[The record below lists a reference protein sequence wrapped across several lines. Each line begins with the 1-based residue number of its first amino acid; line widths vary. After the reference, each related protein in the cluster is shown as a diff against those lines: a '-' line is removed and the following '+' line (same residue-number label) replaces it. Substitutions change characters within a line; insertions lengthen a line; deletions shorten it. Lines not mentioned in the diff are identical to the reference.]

1 MDAASAPQ
9 HPIRWQDLGAELAFT
24 QDSSGRYSSF
34 YWQCQSKR
42 PDASPSVLTHQ
53 NPEHEKLKPVAAD
66 NYLETIHRV
75 MERRVPE
82 NYHCLFVYED
92 KTFPVELAISPILKH
107 EGRVTEVLVMGR
119 LLEQDGLTRTN
130 RLTGTLPH
138 NNYND
143 LVTQIA
149 RNIRRNPY
157 QNLLTKIS
165 RNIRLTLDLE
175 TIWQQT
181 VDSLGAEVRV
191 TRCLI
196 IAYDAE
202 TQTFRVE
209 SEYCEPSYRSMLG
222 ERFPIDRT
230 PYLEQ
235 AISVDE
241 PLAFDY
247 IQDSSFEER
256 SVLVI
261 STFYQN
267 KRNALIC
274 LQQCDHRRHWNDA
287 EIELVRELAAHV
299 GTAIAHATLY
309 KELEEAGMRAEEASR
324 LKSEFLASTS
334 HELRT
339 PLNGIIGFMKLILDG
354 MADDPA
360 EQREFLEEAH
370 RSALHLLNLIN
381 DILDIA
387 KIEAGRMELNFTEV
401 PLETL
406 FDDVEKKTR
415 PMAQQ
420 KNLSFEIQLPPSR
433 EPIVLYGNY
442 QRLLQVMLNLVGNAV
457 KFTHEGGITISAEVV
472 KKQMF
477 VDGKEFPGLVKVRV
491 ADTGIGVPLDKLDM
505 LFKNFSQVDIG
516 RTRSYGGTG
525 LGLAISQRLVETMGG
540 KIDFFSM
547 GESLGSTVTFEVPIV
562 QIPLMTR
569 GKKAKNSL

>member
-9 HPIRWQDLGAELAFT
+9 PPNCWQSLGAELAFT
-24 QDSSGRYSSF
+24 QDSSGQYSSF
-34 YWQCQSKR
+34 YWQR
-42 PDASPSVLTHQ
+42 PPNKAKQAPAIITHACS
-53 NPEHEKLKPVAAD
+53 EHHLFQPVAQES
-66 NYLETIHRV
+66 YLETIHRV

-82 NYHCLFVYED
+82 NYHCLFSFQDE
-92 KTFPVELAISPILKH
+92 TFPVELAISPILKH
-107 EGRVTEVLVMGR
+107 EGRVMEVLVLGR
-119 LLEQDGLTRTN
+119 LLEQAGLTRTN
-130 RLTGTLPH
+130 RLTGALPH
-138 NNYND
+138 NNYQD
-143 LVTQIA
+143 LITQIA

-157 QNLLTKIS
+157 QNLLTKLA

-181 VDSLGAEVRV
+181 VDSLGEEVRV
-191 TRCLI
+191 SRCLI
-196 IAYDAE
+196 ISYDSDS
-202 TQTFRVE
+202 QMLRVE
-209 SEYCEPSYRSMLG
+209 SEYCDSHYRSMLG
-222 ERFPIDRT
+222 ERFPIDQT
-230 PYLEQ
+230 PYLQQ
-235 AISVDE
+235 AIATDE

-247 IQDSSFEER
+247 IPDSPFEEK
-256 SVLVI
+256 SVLVV

-274 LQQCDHRRHWNDA
+274 LQQCDRRRHWSDA
-287 EIELVRELAAHV
+287 EIELARELAAHV

-309 KELEEAGMRAEEASR
+309 KDLEEAGMRAEEASR

-354 MADDPA
+354 LADDPA

-387 KIEAGRMELNFTEV
+387 KIEAGRMELEFTEV
-401 PLETL
+401 SLEDL
-406 FDDVEKKTR
+406 FEDVEKKTR
-415 PMAQQ
+415 PMAEQ
-420 KNLSFEIQLPPSR
+420 KKLSFEIQLPASR
-433 EPIVLYGNY
+433 EPIALYGNY
-442 QRLLQVMLNLVGNAV
+442 QRLLQVLLNLVGNAV
-457 KFTHEGGITISAEVV
+457 KFTHEGGITISAEIV
-472 KKQMF
+472 KKMVTINGQR
-477 VDGKEFPGLVKVRV
+477 FPGFVKVRV

-540 KIDFFSM
+540 TIQFFSL
-547 GESLGSTVTFEVPIV
+547 GENLGSTVTFTAPIM
-562 QIPLMTR
+562 QIPLMLR
-569 GKKAKNSL
+569 SKQAEGEG